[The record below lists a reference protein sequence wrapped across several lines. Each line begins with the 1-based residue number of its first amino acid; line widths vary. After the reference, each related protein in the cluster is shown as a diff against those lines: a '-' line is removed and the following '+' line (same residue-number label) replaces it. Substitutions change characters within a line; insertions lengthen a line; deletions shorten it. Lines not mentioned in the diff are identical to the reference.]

1 MVMATEKLDY
11 YEVLGVSRSATGD
24 AIKKAYR
31 QAALKYHPDRNRD
44 DPGAET
50 KFKSAAEAYE
60 VLSDPEKRQRYDQFG
75 HAGLQGAAGHDFT
88 HMDVGDIFSMFE
100 DIFGGGIFGGRRSR
114 RQRGADLQV
123 QIEIELADVA
133 GGCEKIL
140 EFNRNEICDHCGGDG
155 AAPGTEKQT
164 CTTCGGYGQVEQ
176 NTGFGA
182 IFGRVIAACP
192 SCGGQGQ
199 RIVKRCPQCKGSGRL
214 PKQRRVT
221 ARIPAGIEEG
231 QAVRVAGEG
240 DPGPNGAPAGDLHCV
255 VTLRPHPFLERHHKD
270 LVCKVPISFTQA
282 TLGTRLEVPTLRGK
296 AEVNIPKGTQYGQV
310 FRLRGIGLPDLR
322 TGMIGD
328 ELVQVIIEIPKK
340 LNQHQEALLRDFAE
354 TEDEAVLPESKGFFA
369 KMVDYLSGKA
379 D

>member
-1 MVMATEKLDY
+1 MATEKLDY
-11 YEVLGVSRSATGD
+11 YQVLDVNRKATGD
-24 AIKKAYR
+24 EIKKAYR

-100 DIFGGGIFGGRRSR
+100 GIFGGGVFGGGRRSR

-123 QIEIELADVA
+123 QIEIELCDVG

-140 EFNRNEICDHCGGDG
+140 EFSRNELCDHCGGDG

-199 RIVKRCPQCKGSGRL
+199 RIVKRCPQCKGSGRF

-240 DPGPNGAPAGDLHCV
+240 DPGPNGAPAGDLHCIV
-255 VTLRPHPFLERHHKD
+255 IIRPHPFLERHHTD

-282 TLGTRLEVPTLRGK
+282 TLGTQIEVPTLRGK
-296 AEVNIPKGTQYGQV
+296 AEVNIPKGTQSGQV

-340 LNQHQEALLRDFAE
+340 LSQQQESLLRDFAE
-354 TEDEAVLPESKGFFA
+354 TEDENVLPESKGFFA
-369 KMVDYLSGKA
+369 KMADYLAGKA

>member
-1 MVMATEKLDY
+1 MATEKLDY
-11 YEVLGVSRSATGD
+11 YEVLGVARGASGD
-24 AIKKAYR
+24 EIKKAYR
-31 QAALKYHPDRNRD
+31 RAALKHHPDRNPG

-88 HMDVGDIFSMFE
+88 HMDVGDIFSMFA
-100 DIFGGGIFGGRRSR
+100 DIFGGGVFGDGRRSR

-123 QIEIELADVA
+123 QIEIELRDVA
-133 GGCEKIL
+133 GGCEKVL
-140 EFNRNEICDHCGGDG
+140 EFKRNEICDNCNGDG

-199 RIVKRCPQCKGSGRL
+199 RIVKRCPRCKGSGRF

-255 VTLRPHPFLERHHKD
+255 VTLKPHPFLERHHTD

-282 TLGTRLEVPTLRGK
+282 ALGTRLEVPTLRGK
-296 AEVNIPKGTQYGQV
+296 ADVNIPKGTQYGQV

-328 ELVQVIIEIPKK
+328 ELVQVIVEIPKK
-340 LNQHQEALLRDFAE
+340 LNQHQESILRDFAE
-354 TEDEAVLPESKGFFA
+354 TEDENVLPESKGFFT
-369 KMVDYLSGKA
+369 KMVDYLSGKP